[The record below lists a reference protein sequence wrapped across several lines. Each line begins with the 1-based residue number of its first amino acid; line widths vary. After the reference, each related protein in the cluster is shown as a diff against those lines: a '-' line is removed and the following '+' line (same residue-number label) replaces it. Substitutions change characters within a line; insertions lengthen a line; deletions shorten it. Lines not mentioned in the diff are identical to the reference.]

1 MKTAIKV
8 DGARITLGPVK
19 VCYVNVFEARSSFEG
34 TDPKFS
40 VRLLIDK
47 TDPNIEDLLTGI
59 HKATNNAI
67 NISKEKGKFSKGFP
81 ATGKIPLKD
90 GDTTLNSEGTPN
102 HPGCWYMDAKSQESD
117 KPSVV
122 DIHHNPIMD
131 KSEVYSGCYAVVAL
145 TMYGYDALANKGISC
160 GLSHFMKAAD
170 GEPMGGKIPLDK
182 AFAGF
187 ELDTDSMLA

>member
-40 VRLLIDK
+40 VRVLIDK
-47 TDPNIEDLLTGI
+47 TSPNLQDLLTGI
-59 HKATNNAI
+59 NHAINNAKV
-67 NISKEKGKFSKGFP
+67 ISQDKGKFSKGFP

-90 GDTTLNSEGTPN
+90 GDITLNGDGQPV
-102 HPGCWYMDAKSQESD
+102 HPGYWYMDAKANEMD
-117 KPSVV
+117 KPGVV

-131 KSEVYSGCYAVVAL
+131 KSEVYSGCLAVLSLA
-145 TMYGYDALANKGISC
+145 MYGYDAPANKGISC
-160 GLSHFMKAAD
+160 GLSHFMKVSD
-170 GEPMGGKIPLDK
+170 GEPMGGKISVAK
-182 AFAGF
+182 AFEGF
-187 ELDTDSMLA
+187 EFETDDLLA